1 MWEALAAH
9 DETSIWH
16 DIAEPD
22 ISQLWLKALEEH
34 HIDRTGAT
42 AMSTFMSFTKEA
54 TWVILEGMTSHPN
67 LVKDLHKESQSVS
80 QMNQN

>member
-1 MWEALAAH
+1 MYFWHMMKLPSDMTAQRH
-9 DETSIWH
+9 DTS
-16 DIAEPD
+16 
-22 ISQLWLKALEEH
+22 QFWLKALEEH